1 MRPNLIVDPFF
12 FAQAEYLIIASGG
25 YCSYVNADVVITY
38 VIEGKFFKSRDYVY
52 ANMVPQ
58 VETPAAW
65 YMALVFFLCN
75 LPQVIVRASK
85 VIGLAL
91 YGTNLGDARRL
102 IYEMD
107 DDDEESTLAAMLLQF
122 PHTIDVLTVPA
133 SEAPAAAMPETEVAK
148 SFEVAAPAEAVAP
161 AAASEPAAAES
172 EPAAALALA
181 AHVASSSASP
191 AGAPPMKRA
200 RTEKESARPEV
211 STPDVTLLV
220 YRLRLLSHF
229 SVSCRSTRARS
240 PLS

>member
-1 MRPNLIVDPFF
+1 MRPNLIVGPFF

-75 LPQVIVRASK
+75 LPQVIVCASK
-85 VIGLAL
+85 VVGLAL

-122 PHTIDVLTVPA
+122 PTP
-133 SEAPAAAMPETEVAK
+133 
-148 SFEVAAPAEAVAP
+148 
-161 AAASEPAAAES
+161 
-172 EPAAALALA
+172 
-181 AHVASSSASP
+181 
-191 AGAPPMKRA
+191 
-200 RTEKESARPEV
+200 
-211 STPDVTLLV
+211 STCSL
-220 YRLRLLSHF
+220 
-229 SVSCRSTRARS
+229 S
-240 PLS
+240 PLPRRLQRPCQRRRWPNHLRWLRRPRQLRRQRCLSPRRLSPSLQLRWLSQPTLRPLRQVLQAPRP